1 METKHQ
7 DEDLFKLFRNTELTN
22 HFTVP
27 PVGLA
32 GGLSLSWKDEIQ
44 VEILFSS
51 ANIIDTRIEARGTFS
66 FVSFI
71 YGAPKA
77 TDRPAF
83 WSKLTEL
90 GAERDES
97 WLIAGDFNDLLDNS
111 EKEGGPARWEGSFLS
126 FRSFVSQMGLW
137 DLPHSGNHLSWRGT
151 RYSYFIQSRLDRA
164 MANCSWFERFP
175 AGRCEYLRFEGS
187 DHRPIVIHFDVS
199 TRKKKGLFRFD
210 RRLKDK
216 PEIREIVA
224 DQWSSEPEDSV
235 FTKIG
240 KIRHNIIQW
249 VKKQNQNSNLAI
261 IKTQRDL
268 EEALSSSTPD
278 SSLIV
283 SLSTT
288 LEAAYKEEELFW
300 RQRSRIQWLHSGDR
314 NTSFFHAATRGR
326 RAVNKFS
333 VIENSEGKAFFK
345 EEEIVQCITEFYSG
359 IFSGQ
364 MSDSSLVVEEGLSP
378 LVTTEMNH
386 TLIISPSALEIK
398 EALFSI
404 HPDKAPGP
412 DGFSASFYQSFWDII
427 GDDIVRDIQRF
438 FTDGMLDARQ
448 NETHVRLIPKTTSP
462 KSVADYRPI
471 ALCNTHY
478 KIIAKILTR
487 RLQPLLPA
495 LISEYQSAFVKGR
508 SIADN
513 VLITH
518 EILHYLQHSSATVR
532 CSMAIKTDMSKAY
545 DRIEWSF
552 LRNVLS
558 RVGFHEKWITWI
570 MACVTSVSYSYLVN
584 GSAQG
589 RVVPTRGIR
598 QGDPLSP
605 YLFILCTEVLSGLC
619 RKAQLHGDVI
629 GVKVSRNSPAI
640 NHLLFADDTM
650 FFSRTDHKSCAK
662 LISILKKYGDASG
675 QCINLNKSSITFSA
689 KTPGDAKRRVR
700 HQFQILN
707 EGGLGKYLGIPE
719 HFGRKKRD
727 IFASLVDRIRQR
739 SHSWTSRFL
748 SGAGKLILLKA
759 VLAAM
764 PTYSMSCFKLPLSL
778 CKQIQSI
785 LTRFWWDAS
794 PEVKKICWVSWEK
807 LAKPKNAGGL
817 GFREIAQFND
827 AMLAKLSWRILKEP
841 TSLMAKILLGKYCFR
856 SHFLE
861 TKTASGSSHGWQGI
875 LVGRDLLSKGLGW
888 AIGSG
893 SKVDIWNEPWL
904 SPAEPLGVIGPPPIT
919 TKDWKVNKL
928 LTPSMEWDLTII
940 REHLPQYEEMIRRLI
955 PSTLGMQDERVWL
968 PNASGV
974 YSTKSGYAIAKL
986 CNGEPSDFVFDWKK
1000 CIWQVDTSPKIKHF
1014 LWKSNNKALPVGSC
1028 LASRGLS
1035 ILPTCKRCGNF
1046 ETELHVLLQCPFASQ
1061 VWELVPCLFKPDP
1074 LETSSVSDLLQRC
1087 KKMLSLPPLG
1097 LGVTPLYPWI
1107 LWILWTNRNKL
1118 LFDNRLFT
1126 AKDSILK
1133 AIQDARAWKAAQAI
1147 TAITAC
1153 PSLPHYV
1160 VPSMPYIPPPVNSY
1174 TWSSFSDAAW
1184 DVSTGNC
1191 GLGWHLRDSTGFCAE
1206 NSSSHRRFV
1215 TSALVA
1221 EALAVKAAVS
1231 AAVSS
1236 HVSSLQVFSDSKAL
1250 IFLLKSQG
1258 QDVALK
1264 GILHD
1269 IHLLAQSFTSIS
1281 FIFIPR
1287 LANAQAD
1294 SLAKSALYHL
1304 RSSTLE

>member
-1 METKHQ
+1 MVQRIREFRKRISPAVLFLMETKHQ

-32 GGLSLSWKDEIQ
+32 GGLSLSWKDEIH

-71 YGAPKA
+71 YDAPKA

-90 GAERDES
+90 GSERDES
-97 WLIAGDFNDLLDNS
+97 WLITGDFNDLLDNS
-111 EKEGGPARWEGSFLS
+111 EKVGGPTRWEGSFLS
-126 FRSFVSQMGLW
+126 IRSFVSQMGLW

-164 MANCSWFERFP
+164 MANSSWFERFP

-187 DHRPIVIHFDVS
+187 DNRSIVIHFDVS
-199 TRKKKGLFRFD
+199 TRKNKGLFMFD
-210 RRLKDK
+210 QRLKDK
-216 PEIREIVA
+216 PEIRDIV
-224 DQWSSEPEDSV
+224 
-235 FTKIG
+235 
-240 KIRHNIIQW
+240 
-249 VKKQNQNSNLAI
+249 
-261 IKTQRDL
+261 
-268 EEALSSSTPD
+268 
-278 SSLIV
+278 
-283 SLSTT
+283 
-288 LEAAYKEEELFW
+288 
-300 RQRSRIQWLHSGDR
+300 
-314 NTSFFHAATRGR
+314 ATRGR

-333 VIENSEGKAFFK
+333 VIEDSEGKAFCK
-345 EEEIVQCITEFYSG
+345 EEEIVQCITEYYSR

-364 MSDSSLVVEEGLSP
+364 MSDSSLVVEEGISP
-378 LVTTEMNH
+378 L
-386 TLIISPSALEIK
+386 
-398 EALFSI
+398 
-404 HPDKAPGP
+404 
-412 DGFSASFYQSFWDII
+412 
-427 GDDIVRDIQRF
+427 RF
-438 FTDGMLDARQ
+438 FTDGILDARQ

-518 EILHYLQHSSATVR
+518 EILHYMQHSSATVR

-558 RVGFHEKWITWI
+558 RLGFHEKWIMWI

-640 NHLLFADDTM
+640 NHLLFADDTI
-650 FFSRTDHKSCAK
+650 FFSRTNHKSCAK

-675 QCINLNKSSITFSA
+675 QCINLNKSSITFLA

-707 EGGLGKYLGIPE
+707 EGGLGKYLGLPE

-739 SHSWTSRFL
+739 SHSWTTRFL
-748 SGAGKLILLKA
+748 SGAGKHILLKS

-764 PTYSMSCFKLPLSL
+764 PTYSMSCFKLPMSL

-841 TSLMAKILLGKYCFR
+841 ASLMAKILLGKYCFR

-861 TKTASGSSHGWQGI
+861 TKTASGASHGWQGI
-875 LVGRDLLSKGLGW
+875 LVGRDLLSKVLGW

-893 SKVDIWNEPWL
+893 SKVNIWNEPWL
-904 SPAEPLGVIGPPPIT
+904 SPTEPLGVMGPPTTP

-940 REHLPQYEEMIRRLI
+940 REHLPQHEEMIRRLI

-986 CNGEPSDFVFDWKK
+986 CNGYPSDFIFDWKK

-1035 ILPTCKRCGNF
+1035 ILPTCKRCGNL

-1061 VWELVPCLFKPDP
+1061 VWELVPCLFKPD
-1074 LETSSVSDLLQRC
+1074 LLGTSSVSDLLQRC
-1087 KKMLSLPPLG
+1087 KKMVSLPPLG
-1097 LGVTPLYPWI
+1097 IGKTPLYPWI

-1118 LFDNRLFT
+1118 LFDNILFS
-1126 AKDSILK
+1126 AEDSILK
-1133 AIQDARAWKAAQAI
+1133 AIQDARAWKAAQTM
-1147 TAITAC
+1147 TATTAC

-1184 DVSTGNC
+1184 DASTGNC

-1236 HVSSLQVFSDSKAL
+1236 QVSSLQVFSDSKAL
-1250 IFLLKSQG
+1250 ILFLKTQG

-1269 IHLLAQSFTSIS
+1269 IHLLAQSFISIS
-1281 FIFIPR
+1281 FIFISR
-1287 LANAQAD
+1287 LANAQVD

-1304 RSSTLE
+1304 RSVTLE